1 MEGSFV
7 RVFNQS
13 RAWSMPGDL
22 EASELE
28 AFRPLDTAKTQVQ
41 GGVSVA
47 GASEESRE
55 HIYHRAMI
63 SSIRSEMNKLSQLLL
78 IPYVVFLT
86 DKAGTILEL
95 VYSSAETQAEME
107 QAELRPGVSL
117 SRQQAGMNAVS
128 LAMEMNCIGVVRGT
142 EHTDQAFRD
151 WNCVCAPLQDNDTV
165 YGYVD
170 ISFNRGEPIEFAI
183 PFVQQI
189 AENIMEK
196 WMEKNPEMQQYRLE
210 ATLLEY
216 KLTAR
221 EQEVARLWLME
232 KSALH
237 IGSDLGIS
245 EGTVR
250 NMLKSIYSKMRV
262 NDRFQ
267 FVKRLTP

>member
-1 MEGSFV
+1 MNTFD
-7 RVFNQS
+7 QP
-13 RAWSMPGDL
+13 RAWSVPGDL
-22 EASELE
+22 DSSKLE
-28 AFRPLDTAKTQVQ
+28 AFRPLDSALTDWQ
-41 GGVSVA
+41 GGGSGTVA
-47 GASEESRE
+47 AIDSRE

-63 SSIRSEMNKLSQLLL
+63 ASIRSEMNKLSQLLS

-95 VYSSAETQAEME
+95 VYSSPVTRAEME
-107 QAELRPGVSL
+107 RAELRPGVSL
-117 SRQQAGMNAVS
+117 GREQAGMNAVS
-128 LAMEMNCIGVVRGT
+128 LAMEMEGIAVVRGA
-142 EHTDQAFRD
+142 EHSDAAFRN
-151 WNCVCAPLQDNDTV
+151 WNCVCAPLQDEDTV

-170 ISFNRGEPIEFAI
+170 ISFNHAEPVEFAV

-189 AENIMEK
+189 AENMLEK
-196 WMEKNPEMQQYRLE
+196 WMERNPEMQQYRLGN
-210 ATLLEY
+210 ALTEY

-221 EQEVARLWLME
+221 EQDVARLWLLE

-237 IGSDLGIS
+237 IANDLGIS

>member
-1 MEGSFV
+1 
-7 RVFNQS
+7 
-13 RAWSMPGDL
+13 
-22 EASELE
+22 
-28 AFRPLDTAKTQVQ
+28 
-41 GGVSVA
+41 
-47 GASEESRE
+47 
-55 HIYHRAMI
+55 
-63 SSIRSEMNKLSQLLL
+63 
-78 IPYVVFLT
+78 
-86 DKAGTILEL
+86 
-95 VYSSAETQAEME
+95 
-107 QAELRPGVSL
+107 
-117 SRQQAGMNAVS
+117 MNAVS

-142 EHTDQAFRD
+142 EHTDQTFRD
-151 WNCVCAPLQDNDTV
+151 WNCVCAPLQDDDSV

-210 ATLLEY
+210 STLLEY

>member
-1 MEGSFV
+1 M
-7 RVFNQS
+7 NTLDQP
-13 RAWSMPGDL
+13 RAWSVPGDL
-22 EASELE
+22 ESSQLE
-28 AFRPLDTAKTQVQ
+28 AFRPLDAALTDWNGGSCAADPAKD
-41 GGVSVA
+41 SK
-47 GASEESRE
+47 E

-63 SSIRSEMNKLSQLLL
+63 ASIRSEMGRLSHLLS

-86 DKAGTILEL
+86 DKDGTILEL
-95 VYSSAETQAEME
+95 VYSSKVTREEME

-117 SRQQAGMNAVS
+117 GREQAGMNAVS
-128 LAMEMNCIGVVRGT
+128 LAMETKGIAVVRGT
-142 EHTDQAFRD
+142 EHSDEAFRN
-151 WNCVCAPLQDNDTV
+151 WNCVCAPLQDDDTV

-170 ISFNRGEPIEFAI
+170 VSFDISEPIEFAV

-189 AENIMEK
+189 AENMLEK
-196 WMEKNPEMQQYRLE
+196 WMERNPEMVQYRLDS
-210 ATLLEY
+210 ALMEY

-221 EQEVARLWLME
+221 EQEVARLWLLE

>member
-1 MEGSFV
+1 
-7 RVFNQS
+7 
-13 RAWSMPGDL
+13 
-22 EASELE
+22 
-28 AFRPLDTAKTQVQ
+28 
-41 GGVSVA
+41 
-47 GASEESRE
+47 
-55 HIYHRAMI
+55 MI
-63 SSIRSEMNKLSQLLL
+63 SSIRSEMNKLSQLIS

-86 DKAGTILEL
+86 DRAGTILEL
-95 VYSSAETQAEME
+95 VCSSPGTRDEMD

-117 SRQQAGMNAVS
+117 CRQHAGMNAVS
-128 LAMEMNCIGVVRGT
+128 LAMEMNCIGVVRGP
-142 EHTDQAFRD
+142 EHSGLAFQN
-151 WNCVCAPLQDNDTV
+151 WNCVCAPLQDDDIV

-196 WMEKNPEMQQYRLE
+196 WMEKNPEMQEYRLE
-210 ATLLEY
+210 AALREY

-221 EQEVARLWLME
+221 EQDVARLWLLE

-237 IGSDLGIS
+237 IANDLGIS

-262 NDRFQ
+262 NDRWQ

>member
-1 MEGSFV
+1 MRIFE
-7 RVFNQS
+7 QT
-13 RAWSMPGDL
+13 RAWRVPGDL
-22 EASELE
+22 EVHELE
-28 AFRPLDTAKTQVQ
+28 AFRPLD
-41 GGVSVA
+41 A
-47 GASEESRE
+47 GQIELHSQSGEWPPALPSEESRE
-55 HIYHRAMI
+55 QIYHRAMI
-63 SSIRSEMNKLSQLLL
+63 SSIRSEMNKLSQLIS

-95 VYSSAETQAEME
+95 VCSSTGTREEMDR
-107 QAELRPGVSL
+107 AELRPGVSL
-117 SRQQAGMNAVS
+117 CRQLSGMNAVS
-128 LAMEMNCIGVVRGT
+128 LAMEVNCIGVVRGA
-142 EHTDQAFRD
+142 EHSDRTFHN
-151 WNCVCAPLQDNDTV
+151 WNCICAPLQDENTI

-170 ISFNRGEPIEFAI
+170 ISFYRGEPVEFAI

-210 ATLLEY
+210 AALQEY

-221 EQEVARLWLME
+221 EQDVARLWLLE

-267 FVKRLTP
+267 FVKRLAP

>member
-1 MEGSFV
+1 MRIFE
-7 RVFNQS
+7 QS
-13 RAWSMPGDL
+13 RAWSVPGDL
-22 EASELE
+22 EAQQLE
-28 AFRPLDTAKTQVQ
+28 AFRPLDAEQIELHSGQ
-41 GGVSVA
+41 SGVSFP
-47 GASEESRE
+47 EESKE

-63 SSIRSEMNKLSQLLL
+63 SSIRSEMNKLSQLLS

-95 VYSSAETQAEME
+95 VCSSPVTREEME

-117 SRQQAGMNAVS
+117 CRQHSGMNAVS
-128 LAMEMNCIGVVRGT
+128 LAMEMNCIGVVRGA
-142 EHTDQAFRD
+142 EHSDQAFQN
-151 WNCVCAPLQDNDTV
+151 WNCVCAPLQNEDTV
-165 YGYVD
+165 FGYVD

-210 ATLLEY
+210 ATLQEY

-221 EQEVARLWLME
+221 EQDVARLWLLE

>member
-1 MEGSFV
+1 MRIFE
-7 RVFNQS
+7 QS
-13 RAWSMPGDL
+13 RAWMVPGDL
-22 EASELE
+22 EAHELE
-28 AFRPLDTAKTQVQ
+28 AFRRLNADQIALHNECPGTSA
-41 GGVSVA
+41 A
-47 GASEESRE
+47 EESKE
-55 HIYHRAMI
+55 QIYHRAMI
-63 SSIRSEMNKLSQLLL
+63 SSIRSEMNKLSQLIS

-95 VYSSAETQAEME
+95 VCSSPGTRDEMDQAG
-107 QAELRPGVSL
+107 LRPGVSL
-117 SRQQAGMNAVS
+117 CRQRSGMNAVS
-128 LAMEMNCIGVVRGT
+128 LAMQKNCISVVRGT
-142 EHTDQAFRD
+142 EHSDPAFRD
-151 WNCVCAPLQDNDTV
+151 WNCVCAPLQDSDMV

-189 AENIMEK
+189 AENIMGK
-196 WMEKNPEMQQYRLE
+196 WMEKNPEMQEYRLE
-210 ATLLEY
+210 AALLEY

-221 EQEVARLWLME
+221 EQDVARLWLLE

-262 NDRFQ
+262 NDRWQ

>member
-1 MEGSFV
+1 MRIFETA
-7 RVFNQS
+7 
-13 RAWSMPGDL
+13 RAWIVPGDL
-22 EASELE
+22 GAHELE
-28 AFRPLDTAKTQVQ
+28 AFRPLGAGQAELHNGSSGGTTAEQAK
-41 GGVSVA
+41 
-47 GASEESRE
+47 E

-63 SSIRSEMNKLSQLLL
+63 SSIRSEMNKLSQLLS

-95 VYSSAETQAEME
+95 VCSSQGTREEMD

-117 SRQQAGMNAVS
+117 CRQQSGMNAVS

-142 EHTDQAFRD
+142 EHSDMTFKN

-189 AENIMEK
+189 AENVMEK
-196 WMEKNPEMQQYRLE
+196 WMDKNPEMQQYRLE
-210 ATLLEY
+210 AALQEY

-221 EQEVARLWLME
+221 EQEVAQLWLLE

-237 IGSDLGIS
+237 IGSELGIS

-262 NDRFQ
+262 NDRWQ
-267 FVKRLTP
+267 FVKRLTS

>member
-1 MEGSFV
+1 M
-7 RVFNQS
+7 RVFDRP

-28 AFRPLDTAKTQVQ
+28 AFRPLEAAQADVHGT
-41 GGVSVA
+41 VSGA
-47 GASEESRE
+47 GSSAESKE

-63 SSIRSEMNKLSQLLL
+63 ASIRSEMNKLSQLLS

-95 VYSSAETQAEME
+95 VYSSPDTRTEME

-117 SRQQAGMNAVS
+117 CRERAGMNAVS
-128 LAMEMNCIGVVRGT
+128 LAMEMKCIGVVRGA
-142 EHTDQAFRD
+142 EHSDQAFRN
-151 WNCVCAPLQDNDTV
+151 WNCVCAPLQDHNTV

-170 ISFNRGEPIEFAI
+170 ISFNRVEPIEFAI

-189 AENIMEK
+189 AENVMGK

-210 ATLLEY
+210 ATLQAY

-221 EQEVARLWLME
+221 EQEVARLWLLE